1 MNKHIVTRL
10 LDAGLIAALVMG
22 GTDVKTFAFWVISIM
37 VVFLILGCFAVD
49 AAMAEKIQG
58 RSFAKKLIGAS
69 VNLAYVAALIYAG
82 FPVLAA
88 LYGMSAFL
96 IRTIAQT
103 KLNGAAQ

>member
-1 MNKHIVTRL
+1 MSKQIVTRV
-10 LDAGLIAALVMG
+10 LDAGLIAALILG
-22 GTDVKTFAFWVISIM
+22 SAGVKTFAFWMVTIM
-37 VVFLILGCFAVD
+37 VVLLFVGCFAVD

-58 RSFAKKLIGAS
+58 RSFGKKAFGAL

-88 LYGMSAFL
+88 VYAMSAFL

-103 KLNGAAQ
+103 KLNGVTP